1 MITLLKAAVAAAI
14 LVTLAIGASAALD
27 EPSRTVTT
35 TTLIEAPREDVWR
48 VVVDFDAYA
57 EWNPYMRI
65 AGGAA
70 ARGGA
75 IDVLLEPDGDAHEL
89 DATIYVFNPPRKLRW
104 QSRLLAPG
112 LMDVEYEVIVAPV
125 SARVTELTQRARE
138 EGLLVPVSSSVPTRE
153 GLESM
158 AAALARRVED
168 AT

>member
-1 MITLLKAAVAAAI
+1 MKTLLKVAVAAALAVI
-14 LVTLAIGASAALD
+14 LAVGASAALD
-27 EPSRTVTT
+27 EPSRTVSTT
-35 TTLIEAPREDVWR
+35 MLIDAPREDVWR

-65 AGGAA
+65 AGDTAA
-70 ARGGA
+70 HGRS
-75 IDVLLEPDGDAHEL
+75 IDVLLEPGGDAREL
-89 DATIYVFNPPRKLRW
+89 SATIYVFKPPRKLRW

-125 SARVTELTQRARE
+125 SERVTELTQRARE
-138 EGLLVPVSSSVPTRE
+138 EGLLVPVTSSVPTEE

-168 AT
+168 RT